1 MAKRVAQMI
10 EDQVHFWR
18 MSHPVEHK
26 LQHKGQNLPVIT
38 ISREFGARGAA
49 IARILEKKLGFKVWD
64 KEILEVISEKL
75 GSDVNYM
82 KSLDEHTQNA
92 VEDTIFGF
100 LNRKS
105 TNLNYSIYLVRALQ
119 AIEKYGN
126 AIIVGRGG
134 NFVCRHKKTFNV
146 RIVSPLHLRVEW
158 IAQVQDISIEEAR
171 VVVKTKDEERAKF
184 THHNFNKSINCPIGY
199 DMILNSGTMSLD
211 SISELIIDGY
221 QRKIGFEVSVMHAH

>member
-1 MAKRVAQMI
+1 MAKRVAHMI

-18 MSHPVEHK
+18 MNHPVEHK

-38 ISREFGARGAA
+38 ISREFGAQGAA
-49 IARILEKKLGFKVWD
+49 IAKILEKRIGFKVWD
-64 KEILEVISEKL
+64 KEILKVISEKL
-75 GSDVNYM
+75 DSDVDYL

-134 NFVCRHKKTFNV
+134 NYVCRQKKTFHV
-146 RIVSPLHLRVEW
+146 RVVSPLAIRVDH
-158 IAQVQDISIEEAR
+158 IAEKEGISKEEAKAI
-171 VVVKTKDEERAKF
+171 VTKKDEERARF
-184 THHNFNKSINCPIGY
+184 TQHNFNKNIDSAIEY
-199 DMILNSGTMSLD
+199 DMVINSGSMKLE
-211 SISELIIDGY
+211 SIAELIIQGY
-221 QRKIGFEVSVMHAH
+221 KQKIGYEVTVMQAH

>member
-1 MAKRVAQMI
+1 MAKRVSQMI

-18 MSHPVEHK
+18 INHPIEHK

-38 ISREFGARGAA
+38 ISREFGARGLK
-49 IARILEKKLGFKVWD
+49 IASILEKRLGFKVWD

-75 GSDVNYM
+75 GSDVDYI

-134 NFVCRHKKTFNV
+134 NYVCRNKKTFNV
-146 RIVSPLHLRVEW
+146 RIVAPLALRVDR
-158 IAQVQDISIEEAR
+158 IAEIENISKEEAR
-171 VVVKTKDEERAKF
+171 VLVKTKDEERARF
-184 THHNFNKSINCPIGY
+184 TKHNFNKDIDSPLGY
-199 DMILNSGTMSLD
+199 DMIINSGSMSLD
-211 SISELIIDGY
+211 SVTELIIAGY
-221 QRKIGFEVSVMHAH
+221 QQKIGYEVTVMQAH

>member
-10 EDQVHFWR
+10 EDQVRFWR
-18 MSHPVEHK
+18 INHPIEHK

-38 ISREFGARGAA
+38 ISREFGAQGAA
-49 IARILEKKLGFKVWD
+49 IARILEKRLGFKVWD
-64 KEILEVISEKL
+64 KEILEVISKKL
-75 GSDVNYM
+75 GSDVDYI

-105 TNLNYSIYLVRALQ
+105 TNLNYSIYLIRALQ

-134 NFVCRHKKTFNV
+134 NFICQNRKTFNV
-146 RIVSPLHLRVEW
+146 RVVAPLTARINH
-158 IAQVQDISIEEAR
+158 IAGKEGISIEEAR
-171 VVVKTKDEERAKF
+171 AIICTKDEERARF
-184 THHNFNKSINCPIGY
+184 TEHNFNKNIDAPEHYDLVINSDTLG
-199 DMILNSGTMSLD
+199 LESA
-211 SISELIIDGY
+211 SELIIIGY
-221 QRKIGFEVSVMHAH
+221 QEKIGHHITVMQAH